1 MPGVNYSWLDTI
13 ILKLINVLFFIDK
26 VISKLFNFKPFSKIN
41 YLNCKKESII
51 FSKLMNL
58 IKKLLHTIPK
68 IMLIQR

>member
-26 VISKLFNFKPFSKIN
+26 VISKLFNFKTPFQKIN

-51 FSKLMNL
+51 FSKLDESYKSCC
-58 IKKLLHTIPK
+58 IRSQK
-68 IMLIQR
+68 